1 MALILPVHRPG
12 GKRPD
17 RRVRR
22 DGARYPDGRRG
33 RRGGEAM
40 TNPQQPSEWSDPN
53 WQPETPWSGSSPP
66 PGPASGD
73 TAHMPPYPPPAATPP
88 GYPAAYPGG
97 AYPYGQPMVVN
108 APMNGLAIASM
119 IISIL
124 GFGPIGAIM
133 GHIARKQIRET
144 GEQGDGFALAG
155 IIVGWVY
162 TGIFALICC
171 GWLVLVGMVGGSG
184 GFN

>member
-1 MALILPVHRPG
+1 
-12 GKRPD
+12 
-17 RRVRR
+17 
-22 DGARYPDGRRG
+22 
-33 RRGGEAM
+33 M
-40 TNPQQPSEWSDPN
+40 TNPQQPSEWSDPTR
-53 WQPETPWSGSSPP
+53 QPETPWSGSAPVA
-66 PGPASGD
+66 GPSSGD
-73 TAHMPPYPPPAATPP
+73 TANMPPYPPPAAIPP
-88 GYPAAYPGG
+88 GYPGEAYGGAYPGGAYPGG
-97 AYPYGQPMVVN
+97 AYPYGQPVVVN
-108 APMNGLAIASM
+108 QPMNGLAIASM

-133 GHIARKQIRET
+133 GHIARKQIQET

-162 TGIFALICC
+162 TGIYALVCC

>member
-1 MALILPVHRPG
+1 
-12 GKRPD
+12 
-17 RRVRR
+17 
-22 DGARYPDGRRG
+22 
-33 RRGGEAM
+33 M
-40 TNPQQPSEWSDPN
+40 TNPQQPSEWSDPT
-53 WQPETPWSGSSPP
+53 WQPETPWSGSAPVA
-66 PGPASGD
+66 GQASGD
-73 TAHMPPYPPPAATPP
+73 TTNVPPYPPPAALPP
-88 GYPAAYPGG
+88 GYPAGAYPAGSYPAAAYPGEAYPGAYPGG

-124 GFGPIGAIM
+124 GFGPVGAIM
-133 GHIARKQIRET
+133 GHIARRQIRET

-162 TGIFALICC
+162 TGIFALVCC
-171 GWLVLVGMVGGSG
+171 GWVALIGMAGGSA